1 MSAPLNIL
9 IATEQAHE
17 AKEVTLSLRAFF
29 PDSRIEVVYS
39 ADEVVQWA
47 AKCAWQTILAD
58 VDLFRQSG
66 LATLTELK
74 RQAPM
79 ATLII
84 QADCNDMTLGMEVLR
99 FGADFYIS
107 KKSPAFLIELPFVL
121 RTLLKNQD
129 LNSQLNAAND
139 QVRRLEEHVSRT
151 QTERQSLVE
160 QLDQVRQQH
169 AQLQGRLQAQEVELS
184 QTKEKKQL
192 LLDQWERIRQAHTKM
207 EEELQLVT
215 EQWSQER
222 GENQAYREQLERL
235 RHERDELQERLFQI
249 DREKQA
255 LLTQLGQMR
264 RTGTLLEDGLQ
275 RHDAESSHGRI
286 ENQTDREQ
294 LERISQERDQLREG
308 LSQIMLEKQSLL
320 TQLEQM
326 RQRLTPSQEQIQR
339 LEEQLSQEHRQQQ
352 TYSEQI
358 EALRHERAQA
368 LDELANIQE
377 EKQYLL
383 HQVENESQEHAQTL
397 EQLAQ
402 LQGERQS
409 LVEQLQGMSRTRQQ
423 MEERIKRLEERLVQE
438 QREKLR

>member
-1 MSAPLNIL
+1 MVSEPFHIL
-9 IATEQAHE
+9 IANEQAHE

-29 PDSRIEVVYS
+29 PDSRVEVVYS
-39 ADEVVQWA
+39 ADEAVQWA
-47 AKCAWQTILAD
+47 AKREWRTILAD

-74 RQAPM
+74 RLAPM
-79 ATLII
+79 APLIF

-121 RTLLKNQD
+121 RTLWKNQD
-129 LNSQLNAAND
+129 LHSQLNAAND
-139 QVRRLEEHVSRT
+139 RVRRLEEHVSQT
-151 QTERQSLVE
+151 QTERQSFVE

-169 AQLQGRLQAQEVELS
+169 AELQGRLQAQEVELA

-222 GENQAYREQLERL
+222 GENQAHREQLERL

-249 DREKQA
+249 DGEKQA

-264 RTGTLLEDGLQ
+264 RTDTLLGEGLQ
-275 RHDAESSHGRI
+275 SHDAELSHERI

-308 LSQIMLEKQSLL
+308 LSQMMLEKQSLL
-320 TQLEQM
+320 AQLEQM
-326 RQRLTPSQEQIQR
+326 RLG
-339 LEEQLSQEHRQQQ
+339 
-352 TYSEQI
+352 
-358 EALRHERAQA
+358 
-368 LDELANIQE
+368 
-377 EKQYLL
+377 
-383 HQVENESQEHAQTL
+383 HA
-397 EQLAQ
+397 
-402 LQGERQS
+402 
-409 LVEQLQGMSRTRQQ
+409 Q
-423 MEERIKRLEERLVQE
+423 MEERMKHLEYRRDE
-438 QREKLR
+438 